1 MRDILFCLNLIS
13 GVKFILH
20 NFQFMA
26 YYDYDPV
33 KQGPY
38 SRGYKKTCNDE
49 LSLKTGDFVVVH
61 GEPKANGFYLA
72 EVCWEYHN
80 ARNILLINI
89 IFH

>member
-1 MRDILFCLNLIS
+1 MRHRHRHNARYFVLSTLDI
-13 GVKFILH
+13 GQKFILH

-72 EVCWEYHN
+72 EVC
-80 ARNILLINI
+80 
-89 IFH
+89 